1 MVVHTVDVDGRTAPS
16 GSVVAGPS
24 RTATA
29 ALLVAALA
37 LTVVGALADPAG
49 RVLAWPAAAALAALG
64 LRDLLLGPAVRAGG
78 AGLELVV
85 GARRRWVPWSQVQG
99 IRVVRDRRTALLELD
114 LGDTL
119 VLLSRLRLGRP
130 AADVAAELSALQR

>member
-1 MVVHTVDVDGRTAPS
+1 MDVDGPAAPS

-64 LRDLLLGPAVRAGG
+64 LRDLLLGPAVRAGA